1 MICYRPGGGERRVA
15 ATIDRR
21 AVMSGNPVVKPN
33 AGLSYSHVRSKWGWF
48 VALGT
53 ALVLLG
59 VLALGDVV
67 AVTLASAVFVGA
79 MFLVGGIFHLI
90 HAFMVKTWSGFL
102 MNVLAGVLYV
112 IGGALIMD
120 EPIAGA
126 LLITIFLIAA
136 LVVGGALRI
145 TVALR
150 HREMG
155 GWWLMVLS
163 GLVSVVI
170 GILLYG
176 SLPWSGLWVLG
187 TLIGVELLVQ
197 GVTWLMFGVALRR
210 LST

>member
-1 MICYRPGGGERRVA
+1 
-15 ATIDRR
+15 
-21 AVMSGNPVVKPN
+21 
-33 AGLSYSHVRSKWGWF
+33 
-48 VALGT
+48 VALGV

-187 TLIGVELLVQ
+187 TLIGIELLVQ
-197 GVTWLMFGVALRR
+197 GVTWLMFGMALRR

>member
-1 MICYRPGGGERRVA
+1 
-15 ATIDRR
+15 
-21 AVMSGNPVVKPN
+21 MSGNPVVRPS

-48 VALGT
+48 VALGV

-150 HREMG
+150 HREIG

-197 GVTWLMFGVALRR
+197 GVTWLMFGIALRR

>member
-1 MICYRPGGGERRVA
+1 MICYRPEGGERRVA
-15 ATIDRR
+15 TTINRR
-21 AVMSGNPVVKPN
+21 AVMSGNPVVKPS

-48 VALGT
+48 VALGV

-59 VLALGDVV
+59 FLALGDVV

>member
-1 MICYRPGGGERRVA
+1 
-15 ATIDRR
+15 
-21 AVMSGNPVVKPN
+21 
-33 AGLSYSHVRSKWGWF
+33 
-48 VALGT
+48 
-53 ALVLLG
+53 
-59 VLALGDVV
+59 
-67 AVTLASAVFVGA
+67 
-79 MFLVGGIFHLI
+79 
-90 HAFMVKTWSGFL
+90 
-102 MNVLAGVLYV
+102 VLAGVLYV

-145 TVALR
+145 ALR

-170 GILLYG
+170 GI
-176 SLPWSGLWVLG
+176 
-187 TLIGVELLVQ
+187 ELLVQ
-197 GVTWLMFGVALRR
+197 GVTWLMFGIAPRR

>member
-1 MICYRPGGGERRVA
+1 
-15 ATIDRR
+15 
-21 AVMSGNPVVKPN
+21 MSGNPVVKPS

-48 VALGT
+48 VALGV

-145 TVALR
+145 ALR

-170 GILLYG
+170 GI
-176 SLPWSGLWVLG
+176 
-187 TLIGVELLVQ
+187 ELLVQ
-197 GVTWLMFGVALRR
+197 GVTWLMFGIALRR

>member
-1 MICYRPGGGERRVA
+1 
-15 ATIDRR
+15 
-21 AVMSGNPVVKPN
+21 
-33 AGLSYSHVRSKWGWF
+33 
-48 VALGT
+48 
-53 ALVLLG
+53 
-59 VLALGDVV
+59 
-67 AVTLASAVFVGA
+67 
-79 MFLVGGIFHLI
+79 
-90 HAFMVKTWSGFL
+90 
-102 MNVLAGVLYV
+102 
-112 IGGALIMD
+112 MD

-145 TVALR
+145 TVPLR

-187 TLIGVELLVQ
+187 TLIGVELLGTGRDMADVRHSAV
-197 GVTWLMFGVALRR
+197 GACRPSTGDRLIRRCTASWTPVIGNPNDTDLLRSKSSCHPNLDSCDPESR
-210 LST
+210 RKTLPARTS

>member
-1 MICYRPGGGERRVA
+1 
-15 ATIDRR
+15 
-21 AVMSGNPVVKPN
+21 MSGNPVVKPS

-48 VALGT
+48 VALGV

-145 TVALR
+145 ALR

-170 GILLYG
+170 GI
-176 SLPWSGLWVLG
+176 
-187 TLIGVELLVQ
+187 ELLVQ
-197 GVTWLMFGVALRR
+197 GVTWLMFGIAPRR